1 MPDAQTGK
9 AIKISSPVEELDSG
23 ATLPKHVAIIMD
35 GNGRWAAARHLPR
48 RLGHR
53 QGVETVRNI
62 VRAAG
67 ELGIQYLT
75 LYSFSS
81 ENWKR
86 PVDEVNDLM
95 GLLQEFVRRH
105 LKELDG
111 NGVKVRIIGER
122 HGLSPEIIEIIE
134 NAERQ
139 TKDNT
144 RLQLIIAFNYG
155 GRNEILEAAK
165 RFAREAVEGN
175 VDPDTCSHHNFEKH
189 LDTFGV
195 PDPDLIIRT
204 SGEQRLS
211 NFLLWQAA
219 YSELFF
225 CEKLWPDFKKEDL
238 ENAVT
243 QFASRER
250 RFGAR

>member
-1 MPDAQTGK
+1 
-9 AIKISSPVEELDSG
+9 
-23 ATLPKHVAIIMD
+23 MD

-53 QGVETVRNI
+53 QGVETVRSV

-67 ELGIQYLT
+67 DLGIRFLT

-86 PVDEVNDLM
+86 PADEVSDLM

-105 LKELDG
+105 LNELDK
-111 NGVKVRIIGER
+111 NGVRVRIIGER
-122 HGLSPEIIEIIE
+122 QGLSQDIITIID
-134 NAERQ
+134 NAEHQ
-139 TKDNT
+139 TAQNN
-144 RLQLIIAFNYG
+144 RLDLVIAFNYG
-155 GRNEILEAAK
+155 GRNEIFEAAK
-165 RFAREAVEGN
+165 RYADDIVAGKLNVQTSTQADFEAY
-175 VDPDTCSHHNFEKH
+175 
-189 LDTFGV
+189 LDTSEI

-219 YSELFF
+219 YAELFF
-225 CEKLWPDFKKEDL
+225 CEKLWPDFRKEDL
-238 ENAVT
+238 EGAISH
-243 QFASRER
+243 FAGRER

>member
-1 MPDAQTGK
+1 
-9 AIKISSPVEELDSG
+9 
-23 ATLPKHVAIIMD
+23 MD

-67 ELGIQYLT
+67 DLGIRYLT

-105 LKELDG
+105 LKELDE
-111 NGVKVRIIGER
+111 NGVNVRIIGER
-122 HGLSPEIIEIIE
+122 SGLAPHIIDIID

-139 TKDNT
+139 TRNND
-144 RLQLIIAFNYG
+144 RLFLVIAFNYG
-155 GRNEILEAAK
+155 GRNEIFEAAK
-165 RFAREAVEGN
+165 RFANDIAVGKLG
-175 VDPDTCSHHNFEKH
+175 VDAASQADFERY
-189 LDTFGV
+189 LDTSGI

-219 YSELFF
+219 YAELFF
-225 CEKLWPDFKKEDL
+225 CEKLWPDFRKEDL
-238 ENAVT
+238 EQAVSH
-243 QFASRER
+243 FAGRER

>member
-1 MPDAQTGK
+1 
-9 AIKISSPVEELDSG
+9 
-23 ATLPKHVAIIMD
+23 MD
-35 GNGRWAAARHLPR
+35 GNGRWATARHLPR

-53 QGVETVRNI
+53 QGVETVRN
-62 VRAAG
+62 VVKAAG
-67 ELGIQYLT
+67 ELGIQFLT

-86 PVDEVNDLM
+86 PIDEVNDLM

-122 HGLSPEIIEIIE
+122 QGLSPEIIEIIQ
-134 NAERQ
+134 NAEKQ
-139 TKDNT
+139 TRDNN
-144 RLQLIIAFNYG
+144 RLFLVIAFNYG
-155 GRNEILEAAK
+155 GRNEIMEAAK
-165 RFAREAVEGN
+165 RFASDVAAGKVDAEAS
-175 VDPDTCSHHNFEKH
+175 SHQDFEKY
-189 LDTFGV
+189 LDTFGI

-225 CEKLWPDFKKEDL
+225 CEKLWPDFRKEDL
-238 ENAVT
+238 EQAVAH
-243 QFASRER
+243 FAGRER

>member
-1 MPDAQTGK
+1 
-9 AIKISSPVEELDSG
+9 
-23 ATLPKHVAIIMD
+23 MD

-67 ELGIQYLT
+67 DLGIRYLT

-105 LKELDG
+105 LKELDE
-111 NGVKVRIIGER
+111 NGVNVRIIGER
-122 HGLSPEIIEIIE
+122 SGLAPHIIDIID

-139 TKDNT
+139 TRNND
-144 RLQLIIAFNYG
+144 RLFLVIAFNYG
-155 GRNEILEAAK
+155 GRTEIFEAAK
-165 RFAREAVEGN
+165 RFANDVAIGKLGVDAVSQA
-175 VDPDTCSHHNFEKH
+175 DFECY
-189 LDTFGV
+189 LDTKGI

-219 YSELFF
+219 YAELFF
-225 CEKLWPDFKKEDL
+225 CEKLWPDFRKEDL
-238 ENAVT
+238 EQAVSH
-243 QFASRER
+243 FAGRER